1 MICMSQIMDSPFR
14 YVSFPGERAFQYQL
28 SPPDRPQVPALPADV
43 PRHEVAPDPLLRRP
57 RGKLVLAGV
66 AAHGAPAAAAAAHS
80 SVPGHAPAASSTAAA
95 ASSAAAAC
103 RAAAGCRCDCRRHA
117 DPVQRGTACGREDGQ
132 HATAACQE
140 GRDGGG
146 ALVGGLDLE
155 LSAAAQRQSAQAV
168 PQQQQPEQ
176 GELRGVFL
184 QRERGQGRLH
194 VRPLQHRR
202 RQQSRV
208 QTGEAGMPL

>member
-1 MICMSQIMDSPFR
+1 M
-14 YVSFPGERAFQYQL
+14 QYQL

-66 AAHGAPAAAAAAHS
+66 APHGAPAAAAAQPSA
-80 SVPGHAPAASSTAAA
+80 PGRAAA
-95 ASSAAAAC
+95 ATSAAAAAR
-103 RAAAGCRCDCRRHA
+103 RAAVCRCDRRHA
-117 DPVQRGTACGREDGQ
+117 DPVQRGTAGGREDGQ
-132 HATAACQE
+132 HAAAASQE

-176 GELRGVFL
+176 GELRGVVL

-208 QTGEAGMPL
+208 